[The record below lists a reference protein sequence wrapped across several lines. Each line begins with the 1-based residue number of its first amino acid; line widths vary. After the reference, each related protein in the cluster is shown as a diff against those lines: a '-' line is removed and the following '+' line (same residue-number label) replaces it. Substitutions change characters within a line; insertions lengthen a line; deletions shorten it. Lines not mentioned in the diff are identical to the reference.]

1 MTTTAPVK
9 VSGHSPLWPG
19 EPPALRLIDSPARLT
34 VPLTSRAGVE
44 VQPKPPGTHVAAGES
59 LVLQGDELAHVPVAP
74 MAGIVGELT
83 QAILTSGRTAAAV
96 ELAVDPGKSPAAPN
110 KKIAPADTELVNWID
125 RLRDSGV
132 WADRCES
139 PDLIGQ
145 LHVAMLRPME
155 MVLCT
160 LLDADSGMRLN
171 GALAAR
177 YAETIVEAAA
187 MLGRVTLA
195 RSVYL
200 AVEEIAAEQWV
211 LPIRQAAEK
220 ASQTPGQIKVIDLAN
235 DYPQSDPTLMLYSI
249 ADRRLRPGT
258 LPATQGVVLLD
269 APAAWAVGQ
278 AMAGEANRFTP
289 VAVHDHLQHQTHFVS
304 VPIGTRLDDLCQALK
319 IPTLGVIFRGGD
331 LLRDIRIP
339 AQAVLGGGE
348 LTIHIT
354 ARELPNNPEPCV
366 RCGWCLDA
374 CPTRVQPAA
383 ILDAAQRQ
391 DRVMAEKAG
400 IHACI
405 ECGLCSHVC
414 PSRLPLLE
422 AVRHLRRYPVPRDL
436 AVDALSDAGI

>member
-1 MTTTAPVK
+1 MTKIAPK
-9 VSGHSPLWPG
+9 AKGHNPLWPT
-19 EPPALRLIDSPARLT
+19 EPPDLRAIESPARLT
-34 VPLTSRAGVE
+34 VPLTSRPGAE
-44 VQPKPPGTHVAAGES
+44 IRAKPPGTHLVAGES

-74 MAGIVGELT
+74 LAGTIGEAT
-83 QAILTSGRTAAAV
+83 TAVLTSGRTAAAV
-96 ELAVDPGKSPAAPN
+96 EFIVDHGKSAAIPI
-110 KKIAPADTELVNWID
+110 KKIAAADAELVNWID
-125 RLRDSGV
+125 RLRDTGV
-132 WADRCES
+132 WADRCDS

-155 MVLCT
+155 MVVCT
-160 LLDADSGMRLN
+160 LLDSDAGLRLN

-177 YAETIVEAAA
+177 YAETIVDAAA

-200 AVEEIAAEQWV
+200 AVEEIAAEHWV
-211 LPIRQAAEK
+211 APVRRAAEK
-220 ASQTPGQIKVIDLAN
+220 MSEGSTEIKVVQLAN
-235 DYPQSDPTLMLYSI
+235 DYPQSDPTLMLYSV
-249 ADRRLRPGT
+249 AERRLRPGT

-269 APAAWAVGQ
+269 AAAAWAVGQ
-278 AMAGEANRFTP
+278 AMAGEAHRFVP

-319 IPTLGVIFRGGD
+319 IPAIGVIFRGGD
-331 LLRDIRIP
+331 LLRDIKIP

-414 PSRLPLLE
+414 PSRLPLLD
-422 AVRHLRRYPVPRDL
+422 AVRHLRRYPAPRDL
-436 AVDALSDAGI
+436 AVDGLSDAGI